1 LVSRVRFG
9 NICKSDGR
17 KSSVAYRA
25 ESMEK
30 NIVDFG
36 LRIWDYDFYDFYDFY
51 DSNDFNGFN
60 ALNDLNNGQ
69 LTTDNGQ

>member
-1 LVSRVRFG
+1 
-9 NICKSDGR
+9 
-17 KSSVAYRA
+17 
-25 ESMEK
+25 MEK

-51 DSNDFNGFN
+51 DLNDFNGFN